1 MVAGTGAAR
10 VVAGIGVWGHCYVLS
25 IRGPTRRTTV
35 FRHRLDDVVMPVGQ
49 AQRKGERLPSG
60 ARPGDWRSCG
70 AVHVAYDNGLVVHH
84 TRRCGVAV
92 KLSYTFA
99 VRRDSDRVEAMDR
112 PVFGLSNRRRRRSC
126 LVAVGGPIR
135 WRRSGRPRSSRC
147 WSRCRD
153 CGRSFCSGR
162 CGAAIPS
169 CPRVHLANF
178 SGFLQAD
185 AYAEFAALYDESQ
198 TENWRRWRA
207 SCPVRR
213 RAHAGSCRPAAN
225 GWSSPNGSASPAHL
239 RD

>member
-10 VVAGIGVWGHCYVLS
+10 VVAGIGVWGHCYVLG

-35 FRHRLDDVVMPVGQ
+35 FRHRLDDLVMPVGQ

-70 AVHVAYDNGLVVHH
+70 AVHVAYDSGLVVHH

-112 PVFGLSNRRRRRSC
+112 LLFGLSNRRRRRSC
-126 LVAVGGPIR
+126 RVAVGGPIR

-169 CPRVHLANF
+169 YP
-178 SGFLQAD
+178 
-185 AYAEFAALYDESQ
+185 
-198 TENWRRWRA
+198 RA
-207 SCPVRR
+207 SIWVESTCAKTCLKIAAPPTNDAIKREVRPLLHQRLECRELLCRQLR
-213 RAHAGSCRPAAN
+213 RAPGTMTI
-225 GWSSPNGSASPAHL
+225 
-239 RD
+239 

>member
-10 VVAGIGVWGHCYVLS
+10 VVAGIGVWGHCYVLG

-35 FRHRLDDVVMPVGQ
+35 FRHRLDDLVMPVGQ

-70 AVHVAYDNGLVVHH
+70 AVHVAYDSGLVVHH

-126 LVAVGGPIR
+126 RVAVGGPIR

-147 WSRCRD
+147 WPRCRD
-153 CGRSFCSGR
+153 CGRSFGSR
-162 CGAAIPS
+162 P
-169 CPRVHLANF
+169 
-178 SGFLQAD
+178 
-185 AYAEFAALYDESQ
+185 Q
-198 TENWRRWRA
+198 T
-207 SCPVRR
+207 
-213 RAHAGSCRPAAN
+213 
-225 GWSSPNGSASPAHL
+225 SSPKPLPGRIRPKEGMLRHTAEGSGLEAKTAL
-239 RD
+239 RGSVLRAISHYRIADHTSV